1 MSNHSVI
8 NFLSHNLFFSNFY
21 SELPVKIPMG
31 KVIGRIYKYDQH
43 TWPYPSPNTNFI
55 IPPNFDTSIQTKRN
69 SDYDAS
75 VGENDEA

>member
-1 MSNHSVI
+1 
-8 NFLSHNLFFSNFY
+8 
-21 SELPVKIPMG
+21 MG
-31 KVIGRIYKYDQH
+31 KGIGRIYKYDQH

-55 IPPNFDTSIQTKRN
+55 IPPHFDTSIQTKRN